1 MTRLSSSVNRRY
13 NGKEPLMRKPAKILI
28 SIGREVGGITSFSKS
43 LGAGFEA
50 LGYSVVYFKPKEV
63 FSHFRDLRSKDTLK
77 ILSTTAVFFAPLF
90 KNTICVAHGFPRI
103 GGQGFLK
110 WFFITMSFYLAS
122 KHSTLVAVS
131 HYVKNHIAAFFGIV
145 AKDVVYNPLRQEFF
159 TQKEVLPERTHI
171 TYIGRL
177 HPVKNV
183 PLFIQ
188 PLKNLLDKNPG
199 YTVTIVGIGDDK
211 NVAIR
216 LADRRFKFVNHLDE
230 EQIVDLLYRTKVFFS
245 GCDTEALG
253 ISFIEALACGCSVV
267 MPLSGGS
274 LEIAPELTNKGVFTF
289 SPSFGGIEEALKEAI
304 AYDAEVAFD
313 ATRFCSKTIAN
324 HYLKVGGWTN

>member
-1 MTRLSSSVNRRY
+1 MTRLNSSANRRY
-13 NGKEPLMRKPAKILI
+13 NGKGILVRKPTKILI

-63 FSHFRDLRSKDTLK
+63 FAHLRDLRSKDALK
-77 ILSTTAVFFAPLF
+77 ILSTTAVFFAPFF

-122 KHSTLVAVS
+122 KHSKLVAVS
-131 HYVKNHIAAFFGIV
+131 HYVKNHIAAFFGIM
-145 AKDVVYNPLRQEFF
+145 ATGVVYNPLRQAFF
-159 TQKEVLPERTHI
+159 TQKEALAERTHI

-183 PLFIQ
+183 PLFIR
-188 PLKNLLDKNPG
+188 PLKTLLDRNPR

-211 NVAIR
+211 NIAIR
-216 LADRRFKFVNHLDE
+216 LADRRFKFIDHLDE
-230 EQIVDLLYRTKVFFS
+230 DQIVDLLCRTKVFFS

-267 MPLSGGS
+267 MPLSGGA

-289 SPSFGGIEEALKEAI
+289 SPSFEGIEEALEEAI
-304 AYDAEVAFD
+304 AYNGEVAFD
-313 ATRFCSKTIAN
+313 ANRFCSKTIAN
-324 HYLKVGGWTN
+324 HYLKVAGWTN